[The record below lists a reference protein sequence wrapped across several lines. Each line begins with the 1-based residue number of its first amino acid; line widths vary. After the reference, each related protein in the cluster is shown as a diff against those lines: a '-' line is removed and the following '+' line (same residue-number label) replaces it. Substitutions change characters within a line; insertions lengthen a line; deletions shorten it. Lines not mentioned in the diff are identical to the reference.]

1 MLRCARQG
9 LALLVAN
16 AVGKAMAGEVVE
28 FDAQMLRERGLDP
41 ALAAYFR
48 EAPRFS
54 QGTWLVAL
62 EVNGQPRG
70 RVFVTFDAQ
79 GEPCLQPALLKA
91 AGVRSQANAVS
102 AQRQQCL
109 TLREGLP
116 AATVALHPGKEQ
128 IDLLVPT
135 DLLALPQLQSR
146 SFANGGVGGVFNYDA
161 LVMGSQY
168 KGQRSDFRSVGS
180 EIGLNAGSWVLRSR
194 QSYTQLP
201 DSTRFEHLYAYGTRT
216 LEAYEANVQIGQLNL
231 QSPLFAG
238 ESFNGVQILPEGAFA
253 QMRAAQEGA
262 RGEVEGIAWSPS
274 RIEVRQ
280 NGVLIYTTLVPGGPF
295 TLRALPLLSNQLDLE
310 VSVHEQEGQ
319 VRRFRVPAASLQDS
333 QFERADGFNLALGTV
348 RRQGS
353 DDRQA
358 PSFATLGREWSLS
371 RALRVSGGI
380 LGGADYLSAGW
391 GLQRQWPGDI
401 TSGVRQV
408 LSSDR
413 DAGIAGHQLQ
423 MTVSAVLSPNLSA
436 SVVAVRRGQGFRTL
450 SDTGWN
456 QQRGRAEASG
466 REHWTF
472 ALNGSVERWGA
483 FGMTWSRYTSVDE
496 PPNMRLGLSWSQ
508 TLPARISLSLSL
520 ERGVGDADVYRR
532 GTSAY
537 LTVGMPLGEQ
547 RRARSYLRSDPR
559 SGVRSGVSMSE
570 VLSETLAYSAS
581 AEHREAAAPS
591 LGLRVNALA
600 PYTHVDL
607 GLNQRAG
614 ASEFDLGLRGGMA
627 LHRDGVTLSPYPLRE
642 TFAVLKAG
650 DRAGLKLY
658 TPQGPVW
665 TDDSGRAVAASL
677 PPYATARL
685 EVDPLSL
692 PRNVEVLYGYQEVE
706 AGRGSVQHLDFSITR
721 VRRVLLKAWTLD
733 RQWLPS
739 GLAVQDEHGAYVT
752 TVLEAGTIFLPDIK
766 PGQLLR
772 VQLSDSA
779 HCDLQFNLA
788 ESPDEQA
795 LIEPVD
801 ALCQPLNLT

>member
-1 MLRCARQG
+1 MRACARLG
-9 LALLVAN
+9 LALLMAN
-16 AVGKAMAGEVVE
+16 AIGMTMASEGVE
-28 FDAQMLRERGLDP
+28 FDAQVLRERGLDP
-41 ALAAYFR
+41 ALAEYFR
-48 EAPRFS
+48 QAPRFS

-70 RVFVTFDAQ
+70 RVFVTFNEQ

-91 AGVRSQANAVS
+91 AGVRAQAALTR
-102 AQRQQCL
+102 AQPQQCL
-109 TLREGLP
+109 TLGEGLP

-128 IDLLVPT
+128 IDLLLPT
-135 DLLALPQLQSR
+135 DLLALPEFQPR
-146 SFANGGVGGVFNYDA
+146 SFANGGVGGVFNYDV
-161 LVMGSQY
+161 LVMGSQHE
-168 KGQRSDFRSVGS
+168 GQRSDFRRLGS
-180 EIGLNAGSWVLRSR
+180 EFGLNAGNWVLRSR

-216 LEAYEANVQIGQLNL
+216 LEDYEANVQIGQLNL

-319 VRRFRVPAASLQDS
+319 VRRFRVPAASLQDPQS
-333 QFERADGFNLALGTV
+333 DRADGFNLALGTV

-353 DDRQA
+353 DGRQA

-371 RALRVSGGI
+371 RALRMSGGF
-380 LGGADYLSAGW
+380 LGGSDYLSAGW
-391 GLQRQWPGDI
+391 GLQRQWPGNLS
-401 TSGVRQV
+401 TGVRQV

-413 DAGIAGHQLQ
+413 DTGIAGHEVQ
-423 MTVSAVLSPNLSA
+423 MTVSAVLSPNLST
-436 SVVAVRRGQGFRTL
+436 SVVAVHRGQGFRSL
-450 SDTGWN
+450 SDTGWS
-456 QQRGRAEASG
+456 QQQGRADAPA
-466 REHWTF
+466 RDHWTF
-472 ALNGSVERWGA
+472 SLNGTVERWGA
-483 FGMTWSRYTSVDE
+483 FGMTWSRYTSEDE
-496 PPNMRLGLSWSQ
+496 PPDMRLGLSWSQ

-520 ERGVGDADVYRR
+520 ERGIGDADARHR
-532 GTSAY
+532 GTSVY
-537 LTVGMPLGEQ
+537 LTAGMPLGDQ

-581 AEHREAAAPS
+581 AEQREAAAPS

-600 PYTHVDL
+600 HYTSLDL

-665 TDDSGRAVAASL
+665 TDGLGRAVVASL
-677 PPYATARL
+677 PAYSTARL

-692 PRNVEVLYGYQEVE
+692 PRNVEVLDGYQEVE
-706 AGRGSVQHLDFSITR
+706 AGRGSVQHMDFSITR
-721 VRRVLLKAWTLD
+721 VRRVLLKARTLD

-739 GLAVQDEHGAYVT
+739 GLAVQNGQGEYVT
-752 TVLEAGTIFLPDIK
+752 TVLEAGAIFLPDIK
-766 PGQLLR
+766 PGQPLR

-788 ESPDEQA
+788 EAPDEQA
-795 LIEPVD
+795 LIESVD